1 MYTLTLIGVSMI
13 VSLIITPIV
22 IAVSKKLDIVDKPN
36 FRKIHTKPISMLGGT
51 AILLSFLIG
60 VWLGHP
66 IEREIKPLL
75 LGAIVMYFVG
85 LIDDL

>member
-51 AILLSFLIG
+51 A
-60 VWLGHP
+60 
-66 IEREIKPLL
+66 
-75 LGAIVMYFVG
+75 
-85 LIDDL
+85 